1 MQEAK
6 FVKSE
11 CPLCRSEL
19 TPPIGTNSPITI
31 MQNYIPRIQRQCIV
45 ERSRNARQAV
55 AASLLRQ
62 QMQREYNNRS
72 NELNNLVETNEQT
85 ILMPQ

>member
-1 MQEAK
+1 MI
-6 FVKSE
+6 KSE
-11 CPLCRSEL
+11 CPLCRGEL
-19 TPPIGTNSPITI
+19 TPPIGTNSPIVL

>member
-62 QMQREYNNRS
+62 QMQREINRHEVNS
-72 NELNNLVETNEQT
+72 LIEANEQA